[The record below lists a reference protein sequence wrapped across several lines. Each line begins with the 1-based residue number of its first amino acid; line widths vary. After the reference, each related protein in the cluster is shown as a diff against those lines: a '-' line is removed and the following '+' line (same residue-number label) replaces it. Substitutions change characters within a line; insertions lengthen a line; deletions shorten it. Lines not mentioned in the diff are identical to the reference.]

1 MIMDKQPL
9 ISVIVPVYNVE
20 QYLSKCVESI
30 LGQTYTNLEIIL
42 VDDGSPDNCGKMC
55 DEYAAKDKRVKVI
68 HKENGGL
75 VSARNAGYDI
85 MSGDWHMYVDSD
97 DWIDANMCEK
107 LVKALV
113 KCPDVDM
120 LYCKYVQELGNKT
133 IKGKG
138 EWHCQES
145 FKIYKGDECKEL
157 ARNTLNYK
165 AGIATPIC
173 KLIRTDYA
181 KKHGIKHDDRL
192 RQGSEG
198 LEFSLRAFYYAQ
210 KVMFINMYSYHYLY
224 NPNSITKKI
233 DEKNTLYLTDCYNL
247 IAENIR
253 GFSNTEKFHEALLQ
267 RVVYVLIAIAMN
279 TYFHPANKDGLLL
292 RIRKYRNVIETTPLY
307 KEAVKKAKVTG
318 MDKLRKITFLFIRLK
333 MYFMLQPIAWL
344 KQHLLNNQVLTNLYK

>member
-138 EWHCQES
+138 EWHCQE
-145 FKIYKGDECKEL
+145 
-157 ARNTLNYK
+157 T
-165 AGIATPIC
+165 
-173 KLIRTDYA
+173 
-181 KKHGIKHDDRL
+181 H
-192 RQGSEG
+192 
-198 LEFSLRAFYYAQ
+198 
-210 KVMFINMYSYHYLY
+210 
-224 NPNSITKKI
+224 
-233 DEKNTLYLTDCYNL
+233 
-247 IAENIR
+247 
-253 GFSNTEKFHEALLQ
+253 
-267 RVVYVLIAIAMN
+267 
-279 TYFHPANKDGLLL
+279 
-292 RIRKYRNVIETTPLY
+292 
-307 KEAVKKAKVTG
+307 
-318 MDKLRKITFLFIRLK
+318 
-333 MYFMLQPIAWL
+333 
-344 KQHLLNNQVLTNLYK
+344 